1 MGQLTIPDNATV
13 YVDTAPVIYSVELH
27 PDYWTILQ
35 PLWVKQQAQKISLI
49 SSELLWMETLVFPL
63 KTKNRPLTQLYEE
76 LLRNDIQI
84 IAIDKTILSAAAEIR
99 ATTHL
104 KTPDAIH
111 IATALNI
118 GCNLFL
124 TDDAGLR
131 NVLGLTVVV
140 LKDVLEA

>member
-1 MGQLTIPDNATV
+1 
-13 YVDTAPVIYSVELH
+13 
-27 PDYWTILQ
+27 
-35 PLWVKQQAQKISLI
+35 
-49 SSELLWMETLVFPL
+49 METLVFPL

-76 LLRNDIQI
+76 LLRDDIQL

-99 ATTHL
+99 ATTNL

-111 IATALNI
+111 IATDLNI

-124 TDDAGLR
+124 TTDAGLR

>member
-1 MGQLTIPDNATV
+1 
-13 YVDTAPVIYSVELH
+13 
-27 PDYWTILQ
+27 
-35 PLWVKQQAQKISLI
+35 
-49 SSELLWMETLVFPL
+49 METLVFPL

-76 LLRNDIQI
+76 LLRDDIQL

-99 ATTHL
+99 AITHL

-118 GCNLFL
+118 GCSLFL
-124 TDDAGLR
+124 TNDAGLR
-131 NVLGLTVVV
+131 NVPGLTVAV